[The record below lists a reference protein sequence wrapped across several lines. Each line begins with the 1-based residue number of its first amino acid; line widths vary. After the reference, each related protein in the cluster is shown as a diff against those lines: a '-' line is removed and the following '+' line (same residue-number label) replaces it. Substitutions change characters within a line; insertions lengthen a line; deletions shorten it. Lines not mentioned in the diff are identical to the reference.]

1 MISPL
6 LNTAFLFVLVTI
18 SSNVGTTAAERQ
30 FVRRPD
36 SERELPPINHRKLE
50 TDTDGAEITFTRSYT
65 AVTAPKDITFVNP
78 PNIQGK
84 LQYSTVQCSTKY
96 KCMQSINSK

>member
-18 SSNVGTTAAERQ
+18 SSNVGTPAAERQ

-36 SERELPPINHRKLE
+36 SERELPPIIDHRKLE
-50 TDTDGAEITFTRSYT
+50 TDEETFTRSYT

>member
-6 LNTAFLFVLVTI
+6 LNTAFLYVLVTI
-18 SSNVGTTAAERQ
+18 SSNNVGTTAAGRQ

-36 SERELPPINHRKLE
+36 SERELPPIERRKLE
-50 TDTDGAEITFTRSYT
+50 TDTDGAEVTFTRSYT

-84 LQYSTVQCSTKY
+84 
-96 KCMQSINSK
+96 

>member
-6 LNTAFLFVLVTI
+6 LNTAFLYVLVTI
-18 SSNVGTTAAERQ
+18 SSNNVGTTAAERQ

-36 SERELPPINHRKLE
+36 SERELPPIEHRKLE
-50 TDTDGAEITFTRSYT
+50 TDVNGAEVTFTRSYT

-84 LQYSTVQCSTKY
+84 LQYSTVQY
-96 KCMQSINSK
+96 

>member
-6 LNTAFLFVLVTI
+6 LNTAFLYVLVTI

-36 SERELPPINHRKLE
+36 SERELPPIEHRKLE
-50 TDTDGAEITFTRSYT
+50 TDGAEVTFTRSYT

-84 LQYSTVQCSTKY
+84 LQLQYRTLLN
-96 KCMQSINSK
+96 INVCN